1 MKKTILCLTALL
13 PVLMLFAPAVQAEQ
27 ACVHEYGEWVLTL
40 APTCME
46 KGEVTRT
53 CTLCNEVQ
61 TATVAQG
68 AHKESDWTLAAAP
81 EIGVA
86 GSMQK
91 LCTVCGEILATEELA
106 ALPDPHRGLRSRCPL
121 PSAFVC
127 YPTWYWSSCCWCARS
142 DTKSQVNIWIDLW
155 GCLVWKQPL
164 YCLFEQNLH
173 AFLVRYFLSYF
184 VDIHYV
190 L

>member
-1 MKKTILCLTALL
+1 MKKPILFLAALL
-13 PVLMLFAPAVQAEQ
+13 PVLMLFSPAVQAEQ

-40 APTCME
+40 APTCIE

-68 AHKESDWTLAAAP
+68 AHKESDWTLAAVP

-91 LCTVCGEILATEELA
+91 LCTVCGEILATKELA
-106 ALPDPHRGLRSRCPL
+106 ALPDPETDAAESTPPSTEPL
-121 PSAFVC
+121 EKP
-127 YPTWYWSSCCWCARS
+127 
-142 DTKSQVNIWIDLW
+142 WIEISLPVAI
-155 GCLVWKQPL
+155 GICLLP
-164 YCLFEQNLH
+164 NLI
-173 AFLVRYFLSYF
+173 LL
-184 VDIHYV
+184 IV
-190 L
+190 LLIRRIRHKIASKYLD

>member
-1 MKKTILCLTALL
+1 VLLVKKTILFLTALL
-13 PVLMLFAPAVQAEQ
+13 PVLMLFSPAVQAEQ

-106 ALPDPHRGLRSRCPL
+106 ALPDPETAAPQTQEPPTGAEEDPWIEISL
-121 PSAFVC
+121 PVA
-127 YPTWYWSSCCWCARS
+127 
-142 DTKSQVNIWIDLW
+142 IGI
-155 GCLVWKQPL
+155 CLLP
-164 YCLFEQNLH
+164 NLI
-173 AFLVRYFLSYF
+173 LL
-184 VDIHYV
+184 IV
-190 L
+190 LLIRRIRHKIASKYLD

>member
-1 MKKTILCLTALL
+1 MKKRVLLLMALL
-13 PVLMLFAPAVQAEQ
+13 LIFTLCPLTVQADDGC
-27 ACVHEYGEWVLTL
+27 AHEYGEWVLTL
-40 APTCME
+40 APTCIE

-68 AHKESDWTLAAAP
+68 AHKESDWTLAAVP

-106 ALPDPHRGLRSRCPL
+106 ALPDPETAAPQTQEPPTGAEEDPWIEISL
-121 PSAFVC
+121 PVA
-127 YPTWYWSSCCWCARS
+127 
-142 DTKSQVNIWIDLW
+142 IGI
-155 GCLVWKQPL
+155 CLLP
-164 YCLFEQNLH
+164 NLI
-173 AFLVRYFLSYF
+173 LL
-184 VDIHYV
+184 IV
-190 L
+190 LLIRRIRHKIASKYLD